1 MVRSAACLFTIAP
14 SEATLIRTPHPLTN
28 CSTFIVPHWHDYYTV
43 CAMLFRFI
51 HTADWQIGKV
61 FRFVDGAEMGGLQL
75 ARLEA
80 ITLIGNL
87 ADEHHVRHVLV
98 AGDVYDHATPSTH
111 ARNQVVE
118 RMRAHTSVQW
128 HLLPGNHDPYQPNG
142 LWDQLRRRGL
152 PDNIHAH
159 TESAG
164 AIIEQD
170 AAVLLPAPLQ
180 HRRTLNDPTAWMD
193 NQPSEA
199 GLIRIGLA
207 HGAVFGFDTN
217 EEQRANPIDPTR
229 PQLARL
235 DYLALGDWHGE
246 LQVNERCWYS
256 GTPETDSFQ
265 TRGRGTALLVEIDGP
280 NELPQVTPLS
290 TGQYRWESLD
300 ERVEDLEDVD
310 LLEHKLRNLNG
321 DLNHTLVDLR
331 LSGALSLADLLHF
344 EERIVEG
351 AAAALYHLRIDRE
364 QLFPEP
370 TDDDLD
376 SIDAGGIVRAAADRL
391 RATTEAGGSDA
402 DLARAALHRLYIEH
416 KKLESGLR

>member
-1 MVRSAACLFTIAP
+1 MRA
-14 SEATLIRTPHPLTN
+14 
-28 CSTFIVPHWHDYYTV
+28 
-43 CAMLFRFI
+43 FRFI

-61 FRFVDGAEMGGLQL
+61 FRFVDDAAMGGLQL

-80 ITLIGNL
+80 ITRIGNL
-87 ADEHHVRHVLV
+87 ADEHDVRHVLV
-98 AGDVYDHATPSTH
+98 AGDVYDHATPSPRT
-111 ARNQVVE
+111 RNQVVE
-118 RMRAHTSVQW
+118 RMRTHTSVQW

-142 LWDQLRRRGL
+142 IWDQLRRRGL
-152 PDNIHAH
+152 PDNIHAY
-159 TESAG
+159 TESAST
-164 AIIEQD
+164 ILDEN

-193 NQPSEA
+193 NELGEA

-207 HGAVFGFDTN
+207 HGAVYGFDTN
-217 EEQRANPIDPTR
+217 EGQRANPIDPAR

-265 TRGRGTALLVEIDGP
+265 TRGRGTALLVEINGP
-280 NELPQVTPLS
+280 NELPQVTPLA
-290 TGQYRWESLD
+290 TGQYQWESLD

-310 LLEHKLRNLNG
+310 LLDHKLRNLND

-331 LSGALSLADLLHF
+331 LSGALSLADLQHF

-351 AAAALYHLRIDRE
+351 AAAALYHLHIDRVH
-364 QLFPEP
+364 LFPEP

-376 SIDAGGIVRAAADRL
+376 SIDPGGIVRAAADSL
-391 RATTEAGGSDA
+391 RAIVEAGGSDA

-416 KKLESGLR
+416 KKLEAEQR

>member
-1 MVRSAACLFTIAP
+1 MA
-14 SEATLIRTPHPLTN
+14 
-28 CSTFIVPHWHDYYTV
+28 
-43 CAMLFRFI
+43 FRFI
-51 HTADWQIGKV
+51 HSADWQIGKV
-61 FRFVDGAEMGGLQL
+61 FRFVEAAEMGGLQL
-75 ARLEA
+75 ARLDA
-80 ITLIGNL
+80 ITSIGNL
-87 ADEHHVRHVLV
+87 ADEHDASYVLV
-98 AGDVYDHATPSTH
+98 AGDVFDQVTPSPRT
-111 ARNQVVE
+111 RNQAVE
-118 RMRAHTSVQW
+118 RMRAHSSVQW

-159 TESAG
+159 TGSTATV
-164 AIIEQD
+164 IEQD

-193 NQPSEA
+193 DQSSEA

-207 HGAVFGFDTN
+207 HGAVYGFDTN
-217 EEQRANPIDPTR
+217 EEQRANRIDPAR

-246 LQVNERCWYS
+246 LRVNERCWYS

-265 TRGRGTALLVEIDGP
+265 TRGRGTALLVELDGP
-280 NELPQVTPLS
+280 RELPKVTPLS

-300 ERVEDLEDVD
+300 ERVENLEDVE
-310 LLEHKLRNLNG
+310 LLEHKLRNLNS
-321 DLNHTLVDLR
+321 DLTRTLVDLK

-351 AAAALYHLRIDRE
+351 AVAALYHLRIDRE
-364 QLFPEP
+364 HLFPEP

-376 SIDAGGIVRAAADRL
+376 SIDPGGIVRAAADRL
-391 RATTEAGGSDA
+391 RAIVETGGNDA
-402 DLARAALHRLYIEH
+402 DLARAALLRLYVEH
-416 KKLESGLR
+416 KKLESG